1 MEIAII
7 GAGICGLYLSWKLS
21 EKGFNVTVF
30 ERREKIGKAT
40 CSGLFSQRILDFIP
54 QSRKLIENRIEYTV
68 LHFPKKTLRI
78 KFSKEFFVMN
88 HCELDRLVAELA
100 RNSNTKVLLN
110 NNIARKDI
118 AVLQNDF
125 ERVIG
130 CDGPNSIVRKSLE
143 LKDPQF
149 RLGIQGFITKKDF
162 SNFVEVWATKH
173 GFLWKI
179 PRGRQIEYGVIE
191 KTETAKK
198 VFDEFLRK
206 RNIYLEKM
214 NSALIPQGF
223 IIPDNPRLTL
233 CGDAAGLTK
242 SWSGGGVIWGLLA
255 ANILLKNF
263 PDFLKYRKELK
274 KFFLPKIIFSDTA
287 TKLVYFLG
295 FKIPWV
301 FPKNLKMENDFL
313 L

>member
-1 MEIAII
+1 MKIAII

-30 ERREKIGKAT
+30 ERREKIGKAA

-78 KFSKEFFVMN
+78 KFSKKFFVMN
-88 HCELDRLVAELA
+88 HYELDRLVAELA

-118 AVLQNDF
+118 AILQNDF

-149 RLGIQGFITKKDF
+149 RLGIQGFTTEKDF
-162 SNFVEVWATKH
+162 SNFIEVWATKY

-206 RNIYLEKM
+206 RNIHLEKM
-214 NSALIPQGF
+214 NSALIPRGF
-223 IIPDNPRLTL
+223 IIPDNPKLTL
-233 CGDAAGLTK
+233 CGDAVGLTK

-263 PDFLKYRKELK
+263 PDFLKYKKELK